1 MSEAFYWNPLL
12 GHASCVIKYSEKF
25 SDYTAGGFQ
34 GTKPSGTIYSP
45 ALSLLPSFA
54 LDEMQDLRGPGLIA
68 C

>member
-1 MSEAFYWNPLL
+1 MSEAFYWNSLL

-25 SDYTAGGFQ
+25 SDYTAAGFQ

-54 LDEMQDLRGPGLIA
+54 PDEMQNPSGPGLIP